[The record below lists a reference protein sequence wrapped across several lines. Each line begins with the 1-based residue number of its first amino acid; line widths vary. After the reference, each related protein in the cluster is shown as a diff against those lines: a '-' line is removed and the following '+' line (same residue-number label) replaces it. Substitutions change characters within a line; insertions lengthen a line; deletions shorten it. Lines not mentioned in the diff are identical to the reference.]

1 MSTIY
6 NFFVEKTNYESNE
19 LTLMLDYPI
28 ECADKERLVL
38 KLVDFKYLNSA
49 YNISEALHNNK
60 FSITSFI
67 STYDTYLFNNVGTN
81 YNLIAHD
88 VGQTLTDGF
97 VKHHHLEDLEEVF
110 IGHNYSLYYG
120 MPINQPPM
128 LQGYTPQGQPIYYSY
143 LVANMFQN
151 VTSFNILYFDL
162 PHQNYIKLYKKHTTT
177 WDDKLVLQKIY
188 IHMMFSNEG
197 NVNQYGAAISITFK
211 VEVSNDNVTYTNLS
225 GITDNTITFPPY
237 YPTASTYI
245 NLNNETDY
253 KYYKISI
260 LSRNFAYAN
269 KLIVLDKMLF
279 YKRDNY
285 IVNTPEVNT
294 TTDVIVPDGFYNVD
308 NLITT
313 INTLSSQ
320 VTFTKQ
326 PYTNKI
332 TLTNDTP
339 ITVINV
345 ANPLQVIPELRQL
358 KFINKT
364 TANMYGFN
372 DLNII
377 LNNAPITS
385 DRYIN
390 IMNFS
395 KILISTDLTFS
406 ENTNNDISNDGSVYT
421 KGIGNVIDW
430 VDADEPPFTCI
441 KYKNVE
447 GTTNKINEKHLQSFK
462 ILFCTEKSLP
472 LILDNFLMHLQI
484 IKYKK

>member
-1 MSTIY
+1 MSIY
-6 NFFVEKTNYESNE
+6 NFFIEKNNYDSNE
-19 LTLMLDYPI
+19 LIIRLDYPI
-28 ECADKERLVL
+28 ECIGNERLVL

-67 STYDTYLFNNVGTN
+67 STYNTYLFNNVGTN

-88 VGQTLTDGF
+88 VSQTLIDGF
-97 VKHHHLEDLEEVF
+97 VRHHHLDTLEEVF

-128 LQGYTPQGQPIYYSY
+128 LQGYTPQGQPIYYTY
-143 LVANMFQN
+143 LVANMFLN
-151 VTSFNILYFDL
+151 VPSFSILYFDL
-162 PHQNYIKLYKKHTTT
+162 PHQNYIKLFKKHTTT

-188 IHMMFSNEG
+188 VHMMFSNEG
-197 NVNQYGAAISITFK
+197 NVNQYGATINITFK
-211 VEVSNDNVTYTNLS
+211 VEVSNDNVTYTTLA
-225 GITDNTITFPPY
+225 GITDNVITFAPY
-237 YPTASTYI
+237 APTSSTYI

-253 KYYKISI
+253 NYYKISI
-260 LSRNFAYAN
+260 LSRNFEYAN
-269 KLIVLDKMLF
+269 KLIVVDKMLF

-308 NLITT
+308 NLLST
-313 INTLSSQ
+313 INTLSTQ
-320 VTFTKQ
+320 ATFTKQ

-332 TLTNDTP
+332 VITNDTP

-345 ANPLQVIPELRQL
+345 TNPPQVIPELRQI
-358 KFINKT
+358 KFINKS
-364 TANMYGFN
+364 TAEMYGFN
-372 DLNII
+372 DINLI
-377 LNNAPITS
+377 LNNAPLTS
-385 DRYIN
+385 EKYIN

-395 KILISTDLTFS
+395 KIVISTDLTFS
-406 ENTNNDISNDGSVYT
+406 ENTTNDISNDGSVYT
-421 KGIGNVIDW
+421 KGIGNIIEWLDS
-430 VDADEPPFTCI
+430 DEPPFTCI

-447 GTTNKINEKHLQSFK
+447 NVVNKINERHLQSFK
-462 ILFCTEKSLP
+462 IMFCTEKSLP
-472 LILDNFLMHLQI
+472 LVLDNFMFHLQI

>member
-1 MSTIY
+1 MSVY
-6 NFFVEKTNYESNE
+6 NFFIEKTNYNSNE
-19 LTLMLDYPI
+19 LIIRLDYPI
-28 ECADKERLVL
+28 ECTDKERLVL

-67 STYDTYLFNNVGTN
+67 AGYNEYFRSDVGENYTYQG
-81 YNLIAHD
+81 HD

-97 VKHHHLEDLEEVF
+97 VKHYHLEDLEEVF
-110 IGHNYSLYYG
+110 IGNNYSLYYG
-120 MPINQPPM
+120 MPINQPPL

-188 IHMMFSNEG
+188 VHMMFSNEG
-197 NVNQYGAAISITFK
+197 NVNQYGATINITFK

-245 NLNNETDY
+245 NLNNTTDY

-279 YKRDNY
+279 YKAYNY

-294 TTDVIVPDGFYNVD
+294 TTDVVVPDGFYNVD
-308 NLITT
+308 NLLTT
-313 INTLSSQ
+313 INTLSTQ
-320 VTFTKQ
+320 ATFTKQ
-326 PYTNKI
+326 LYTNKI
-332 TLTNDTP
+332 VITNDTP

-345 ANPLQVIPELRQL
+345 ANPPQVIPELRQI
-358 KFINKT
+358 KFINKA
-364 TANMYGFN
+364 TAEMYGFN
-372 DLNII
+372 DINLI
-377 LNNAPITS
+377 LNNAPLTS
-385 DRYIN
+385 DKYIN

-395 KILISTDLTFS
+395 KIIISTDLTFS
-406 ENTNNDISNDGSVYT
+406 ENTNNDISNDGTVYT
-421 KGIGNVIDW
+421 KGIGNILEW
-430 VDADEPPFTCI
+430 LDADEIPFTCI

-447 GTTNKINEKHLQSFK
+447 NITNKINEKYLQSFK
-462 ILFCTEKSLP
+462 IMFCTEKSLP
-472 LILDNFLMHLQI
+472 LILDNFLIHLQV

>member
-1 MSTIY
+1 MSIY
-6 NFFVEKTNYESNE
+6 NFFIEKNNYDSNE
-19 LTLMLDYPI
+19 LIIRLDYPI
-28 ECADKERLVL
+28 ECIGNERLVL

-67 STYDTYLFNNVGTN
+67 STYNTYLFNNVGTN

-88 VGQTLTDGF
+88 VSQTLIDGF
-97 VKHHHLEDLEEVF
+97 VRHHHLDTLEEVF

-128 LQGYTPQGQPIYYSY
+128 LQGYTPQGQPIYYTY
-143 LVANMFQN
+143 LVANMFLN
-151 VTSFNILYFDL
+151 VQSFSILYFDL
-162 PHQNYIKLYKKHTTT
+162 PHQNYIKLFKKHTTT

-188 IHMMFSNEG
+188 VHMMFSNEG
-197 NVNQYGAAISITFK
+197 NVNQYGATINITFK
-211 VEVSNDNVTYTNLS
+211 VEVSNDNVTYTTLS
-225 GITDNTITFPPY
+225 GITDNVITFAPY
-237 YPTASTYI
+237 APTSSTYI

-253 KYYKISI
+253 NYYKISI
-260 LSRNFAYAN
+260 LSRNFEYAN
-269 KLIVLDKMLF
+269 KLIVVDKMLF

-308 NLITT
+308 NLLST
-313 INTLSSQ
+313 INTLSTQ
-320 VTFTKQ
+320 ATFTKQ

-332 TLTNDTP
+332 VITNDTP

-345 ANPLQVIPELRQL
+345 TNPPQVIPELRQI
-358 KFINKT
+358 KFINKS
-364 TANMYGFN
+364 TAEMYGFN
-372 DLNII
+372 DINLI
-377 LNNAPITS
+377 LNNAPLTS
-385 DRYIN
+385 EKYIN

-395 KILISTDLTFS
+395 KIVISTDLTFS
-406 ENTNNDISNDGSVYT
+406 ENTTNDISNDGSVYT
-421 KGIGNVIDW
+421 KGIGNIIEWLDS
-430 VDADEPPFTCI
+430 DEPPFTCI

-447 GTTNKINEKHLQSFK
+447 NVVNKINERHLQSFK
-462 ILFCTEKSLP
+462 IMFCTEKSLP
-472 LILDNFLMHLQI
+472 LVLDNFMFHLQI

>member
-1 MSTIY
+1 MATTY
-6 NFFVEKTNYESNE
+6 NFFIEKNNYESNE
-19 LTLMLDYPI
+19 LMINLDYPI
-28 ECADKERLVL
+28 ECMEKERLVL

-49 YNISEALHNNK
+49 YNISEALDNNK
-60 FSITSFI
+60 FNITSFI

-97 VKHHHLEDLEEVF
+97 VKHHHLETLEEVF

-162 PHQNYIKLYKKHTTT
+162 PHQNYIKLFKKHTTT

-197 NVNQYGAAISITFK
+197 NVNQYGATINITFK
-211 VEVSNDNVTYTNLS
+211 VEASNDNVTYATLS
-225 GITDNTITFPPY
+225 GITDNIITFAPY
-237 YPTASTYI
+237 APTSSTYI
-245 NLNNETDY
+245 NLNNTTDY
-253 KYYKISI
+253 NYYKISI
-260 LSRNFAYAN
+260 LSRNFEYAN
-269 KLIVLDKMLF
+269 KLIVVDKMLF
-279 YKRDNY
+279 YKRENY
-285 IVNTPEVNT
+285 IVNTPEINT
-294 TTDVIVPDGFYNVD
+294 STLITIPDGFYNVD
-308 NLITT
+308 NLIST
-313 INTLSSQ
+313 INTASSQ
-320 VTFTKQ
+320 ITMTKQ
-326 PYTNKI
+326 QYTNKI
-332 TLTNDTP
+332 TITNETP
-339 ITVINV
+339 ITVINI
-345 ANPLQVIPELRQL
+345 ANPPQVIPELRQL

-372 DLNII
+372 DVNII

-385 DRYIN
+385 NKYIN

-395 KILISTDLTFS
+395 KIIISTDLTFP
-406 ENTNNDISNDGSVYT
+406 ENTTNDISNDKSVYT
-421 KGIGNVIDW
+421 KGIGNIISW
-430 VDADEPPFTCI
+430 HDADEPPFTCI
-441 KYKNVE
+441 KYKNIE
-447 GTTNKINEKHLQSFK
+447 NITNKINERHLQSFK
-462 ILFCTEKSLP
+462 IMFCNEKSMP
-472 LILDNFLMHLQI
+472 LVLDNFMLHLQI

>member
-1 MSTIY
+1 MSVY
-6 NFFVEKTNYESNE
+6 NFFIEKTNYDSNE
-19 LTLMLDYPI
+19 LIIRLDYPI
-28 ECADKERLVL
+28 ECIGSERLVL

-97 VKHHHLEDLEEVF
+97 VKHYHLDTLEEVF

-128 LQGYTPQGQPIYYSY
+128 LQGYTPQGQPIYYTY
-143 LVANMFQN
+143 LVANMYQN

-162 PHQNYIKLYKKHTTT
+162 PHQNYIKLFKKHTTT
-177 WDDKLVLQKIY
+177 WDDKLVLEKIY

-197 NVNQYGAAISITFK
+197 NVNQYGATISITFK
-211 VEVSNDNVTYTNLS
+211 VEVSNDNVTYTTLA
-225 GITDNTITFPPY
+225 GITDNVITFPPY

-245 NLNNETDY
+245 NLNNTTDY

-260 LSRNFAYAN
+260 LSRNFEYAN

-308 NLITT
+308 NLLST
-313 INTLSSQ
+313 INTLSTQ
-320 VTFTKQ
+320 ATFTKQ

-332 TLTNDTP
+332 VITNDTP
-339 ITVINV
+339 IQVINV
-345 ANPLQVIPELRQL
+345 ANPPQVIPELRQI
-358 KFINKT
+358 KFINKS
-364 TANMYGFN
+364 TAEMYGFN
-372 DLNII
+372 DINLI
-377 LNNAPITS
+377 LNNAPLTS
-385 DRYIN
+385 EKYIN

-395 KILISTDLTFS
+395 KIVISTDLTFS
-406 ENTNNDISNDGSVYT
+406 ENTTNDISNDGSVYT
-421 KGIGNVIDW
+421 KGIGNILEW
-430 VDADEPPFTCI
+430 LDADEPPFTCI

-447 GTTNKINEKHLQSFK
+447 NVVNKINERHLQSFK
-462 ILFCTEKSLP
+462 IMFCTEKSLP
-472 LILDNFLMHLQI
+472 LILDNFMFHLQI